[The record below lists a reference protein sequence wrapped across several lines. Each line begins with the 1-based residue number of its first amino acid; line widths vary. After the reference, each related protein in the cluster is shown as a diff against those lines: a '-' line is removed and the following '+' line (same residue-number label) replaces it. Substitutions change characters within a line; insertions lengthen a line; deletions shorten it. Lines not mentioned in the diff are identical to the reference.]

1 GRLRG
6 RTGAGAA
13 ARPGRGGAV
22 RVGHRRARSGRAP
35 AAGRR
40 PVAQGRPGRAGTAAG
55 AVDGRGRRP
64 GLSRRGRSVFPRL
77 RENGRHGSFPR
88 SGVGEA
94 VPLPPRAGEEW
105 EAVPLPPLAGAGR
118 DGDSL
123 EGRRIRP
130 ACWRD
135 GGCPHPSPPPQA
147 GEGVRQPHRRAARL
161 QPSPASGGGSALATP
176 PGSETP
182 ALPRA
187 RGREP
192 LPACV
197 GAATGQPP
205 RPARRCLRICASTA
219 AIAVMFTTR
228 RGREAVVSTWAGLL
242 TPIRIGPR
250 ATPSVITRTML

>member
-1 GRLRG
+1 
-6 RTGAGAA
+6 
-13 ARPGRGGAV
+13 AV
-22 RVGHRRARSGRAP
+22 RVRHRRARSGRAP

-88 SGVGEA
+88 SGEG
-94 VPLPPRAGEEW
+94 
-105 EAVPLPPLAGAGR
+105 EAVPLPPLAGEGR
-118 DGDSL
+118 DGGSL

-130 ACWRD
+130 ACSRD
-135 GGCPHPSPPPQA
+135 GGCPPPPPPPPA
-147 GEGVRQPHRRAARL
+147 GGGGPPPPPPAAR
-161 QPSPASGGGSALATP
+161 PPPPPPRRGGGGPAPPPRRRPPAPPPASGGGSALATP

>member
-22 RVGHRRARSGRAP
+22 RVRHRRARSGRAP

-88 SGVGEA
+88 SGEGEA

-105 EAVPLPPLAGAGR
+105 EAVPLPPLAGEGR
-118 DGDSL
+118 DGGSL

-135 GGCPHPSPPPQA
+135 GGWPPPPPPPPTGGGERPGPCPRARGRGGRPCPVPRWRGKVGRGAAGKADGYGRHAGGTAVAPTPALPRKRGRECASHTAGQPDSSPPPQA
-147 GEGVRQPHRRAARL
+147 GEGVR
-161 QPSPASGGGSALATP
+161 
-176 PGSETP
+176 
-182 ALPRA
+182 
-187 RGREP
+187 
-192 LPACV
+192 
-197 GAATGQPP
+197 
-205 RPARRCLRICASTA
+205 
-219 AIAVMFTTR
+219 
-228 RGREAVVSTWAGLL
+228 
-242 TPIRIGPR
+242 
-250 ATPSVITRTML
+250 